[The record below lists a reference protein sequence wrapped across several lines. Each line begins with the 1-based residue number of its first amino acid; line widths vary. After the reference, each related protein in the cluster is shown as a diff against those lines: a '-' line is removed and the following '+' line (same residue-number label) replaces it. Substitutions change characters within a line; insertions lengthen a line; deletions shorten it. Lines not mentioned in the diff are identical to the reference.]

1 MKSQYFWPFLV
12 LLGVLP
18 VASLR
23 TLKQPG
29 GAQGTPK
36 EALGGSICV
45 LDVLWGTSGATLG
58 LMTAPGAP
66 FLFLLWLFLVHVLAF
81 SLLFVRSPRFK

>member
-1 MKSQYFWPFLV
+1 M
-12 LLGVLP
+12 
-18 VASLR
+18 
-23 TLKQPG
+23 QPG

-36 EALGGSICV
+36 EVFGGSICV
-45 LDVLWGTSGATLG
+45 LDALWGTSGATLG

-66 FLFLLWLFLVHVLAF
+66 CLFLLWLFLVHVLAF